1 MMKRYVIEFANDE
14 MRCCTEGRKE
24 KIQRILKVYTSGM
37 ITALEAV
44 KSICD
49 TYYDNL

>member
-1 MMKRYVIEFANDE
+1 MKRYVKEFAKDE
-14 MRCCTEGRKE
+14 MKCCTEERKQ
-24 KIQRILKVYTSGM
+24 KIQNILKFYESGN

>member
-1 MMKRYVIEFANDE
+1 MKRYVKEFANDE
-14 MRCCTEGRKE
+14 MRCCTEERKE
-24 KIQRILKVYTSGM
+24 KIQRILKVYERGM